1 MTTLSKKTTFRVDLE
16 KRTALF
22 LLNLFTSAYQ
32 NLSIPKVI
40 SSNVHSKSKFCDLP
54 TLGIQVDVKIL
65 PMAWNTTCP
74 PQMNRYCDLEECT
87 NSCEV
92 GCILIC
98 GHAYHYECFLSQL
111 ESQCHHCTAYLES
124 GIEKTVEFFSEL

>member
-1 MTTLSKKTTFRVDLE
+1 M
-16 KRTALF
+16 
-22 LLNLFTSAYQ
+22 
-32 NLSIPKVI
+32 
-40 SSNVHSKSKFCDLP
+40 
-54 TLGIQVDVKIL
+54 
-65 PMAWNTTCP
+65 CP

-111 ESQCHHCTAYLES
+111 ESQCHYCTAYLES
-124 GIEKTVEFFSEL
+124 GIEKTGIFQRTVSSFDEMSTDENTDESNVTEIDDIILAMKSLH